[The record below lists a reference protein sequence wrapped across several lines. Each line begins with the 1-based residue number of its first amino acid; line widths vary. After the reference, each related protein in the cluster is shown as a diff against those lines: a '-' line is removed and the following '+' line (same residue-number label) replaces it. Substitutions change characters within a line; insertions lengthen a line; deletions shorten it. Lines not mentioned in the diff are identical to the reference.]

1 MIRYRSLA
9 VACLVLLLAGLLA
22 SARPAAAGPVNILV
36 LGGKEAPPYR
46 QAVEGFRDTLTE
58 QGVSATLDVQFF
70 GDDKKQGG
78 ALVNAAVGRGDRLI
92 FTLGA
97 AATRLAVGQAKVPV
111 VATMVLDDKTF
122 HGAANATGVPLG
134 FSTETEL
141 QLLQRFLP
149 NKKRVG
155 VLYNADQN
163 EGKIAEARI
172 QAGKLG
178 LELVAQQ
185 VDTAKQLPEAL
196 KSLANKVDVLW
207 GVADRVVLSRQTAK
221 AILLFSFR
229 NRIPFVGLSGAWVK
243 AGALYSLER
252 DYADLGAQCAGMAA
266 EILRGT
272 AVAAVPP
279 ESPRRVL
286 YSLNLKTA
294 ERVKVHILDQVVR
307 SAKKVYD

>member
-1 MIRYRSLA
+1 
-9 VACLVLLLAGLLA
+9 VA
-22 SARPAAAGPVNILV
+22 
-36 LGGKEAPPYR
+36 
-46 QAVEGFRDTLTE
+46 
-58 QGVSATLDVQFF
+58 
-70 GDDKKQGG
+70 
-78 ALVNAAVGRGDRLI
+78 
-92 FTLGA
+92 
-97 AATRLAVGQAKVPV
+97 V
-111 VATMVLDDKTF
+111 VATMVLNDEVIR
-122 HGAANATGVPLG
+122 GAANATGVPIG
-134 FSTETEL
+134 YSTETEL
-141 QLLQRFLP
+141 KLLQRFLP
-149 NKKRVG
+149 NTKRVG

-163 EGKIAEARI
+163 EGKIAEARL

-196 KSLANKVDVLW
+196 KSLAKKVDVLW
-207 GVADRVVLSRQTAK
+207 GVADRVVLSSKTAK

-252 DYADLGAQCAGMAA
+252 DYADLGAQSAGMAA
-266 EILRGT
+266 KILQGT

-307 SAKKVYD
+307 AAKKVYD